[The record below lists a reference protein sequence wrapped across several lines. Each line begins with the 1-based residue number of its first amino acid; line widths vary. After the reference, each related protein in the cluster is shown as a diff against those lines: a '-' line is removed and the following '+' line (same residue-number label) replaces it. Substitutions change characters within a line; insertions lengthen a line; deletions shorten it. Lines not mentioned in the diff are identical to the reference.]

1 MTMPASPKTDP
12 KPPIDDQVLYITTQ
26 ATQLGVRNN
35 QYVVRDLDGSDTDEA
50 DSGSSTLGTYP
61 VKKIETIN
69 VFGRGV
75 DVTSGAIA
83 TAATHDTAINF
94 FTTNGRSKGQF
105 RAQETS
111 VAVLHEQQHTLND
124 TDRLSI
130 SKRLVL
136 GKVINARR
144 YLERKDIDISTDS
157 PLTTAPHRIQ
167 TATTFNELR
176 GIEGD
181 AAKQYF
187 ALYDE
192 TLLDGWSM
200 EGRSRQPPGDHT
212 NALLPLT
219 YTFLCNECK
228 GALRQVNLDPY
239 IGIFHQM
246 RHGRPALALD
256 LIEEFRRGFADP
268 FVARVI
274 NRRVFEHDDFTK
286 ANELTDTGFDQYLAK
301 FEGYMSEELSHEHL
315 ERTLTRRE
323 TIRLQANLLRKR
335 ITHELDEY
343 PPFEISR

>member
-1 MTMPASPKTDP
+1 MPASPKADP
-12 KPPIDDQVLYITTQ
+12 KPPVDDQILYITTQ
-26 ATQLGVRNN
+26 ASQLGVRNN
-35 QYVVRDLDGSDTDEA
+35 QYVVRDLDGSDSDEA

-94 FTTNGRSKGQF
+94 FTINGRPRGQF

-111 VAVLHEQQHTLND
+111 VAVLHKQQHALDD

-130 SKRLVL
+130 SKRVAL
-136 GKVINARR
+136 GKVVNAQR
-144 YLERKDIDISTDS
+144 YLRRKGIDISTDS
-157 PLTTAPHRIQ
+157 PLTTAPRRIQ
-167 TATTFNELR
+167 TATTFDELR

-212 NALLPLT
+212 NALLSLT
-219 YTFLCNECK
+219 YTFLCNECE

-256 LIEEFRRGFADP
+256 LVEEFRRGFADP

-274 NRRVFEHDDFTK
+274 NRHVFTHDDFTE
-286 ANELTDTGFDQYLAK
+286 ANELTDTAFDQYLAK

-315 ERTLTRRE
+315 ERTLTKRE

-335 ITHELDEY
+335 ITRELDEY
-343 PPFEISR
+343 PPFEITR